1 MSEKITRL
9 TSILLWVLMGL
20 TVIFAIL
27 FYVGGVV
34 PGTEGTRYEEPKVT
48 NSFIAFAYILFVIT
62 VLVLIGF
69 ALRNYILNPKGLKG
83 MLVAL
88 VVAAVL
94 IGLAALLADNTVLDL
109 PHYKGSDNVPRTLF
123 WTDIGLNVAYFLLAG
138 AFLTIIYSVVSK
150 YFKKY

>member
-1 MSEKITRL
+1 MSERITKL
-9 TSILLWVLMGL
+9 SSILLWVLMGL
-20 TVIFAIL
+20 TVLFAIL

-48 NSFIAFAYILFVIT
+48 NSFIVFAYILLAVTLLMLAF
-62 VLVLIGF
+62 F
-69 ALRNYILNPKGLKG
+69 ALRNYVMNPKGLKG
-83 MLVAL
+83 MLIAL
-88 VVAAVL
+88 GILAVL

-123 WTDIGLNVAYFLLAG
+123 WTDIGLYVAYFLLAG

-150 YFKKY
+150 YFKK